1 MHRVGNYE
9 DTHNFFLKLLVETG
23 IFGLALFLWLLG
35 KTFRVGLAFSRRA
48 KDPVSASLGL
58 GLAGWL
64 VTAFVANMFG
74 DRWNYLQVC
83 GYLWV
88 IAGMVAQAM
97 KVEDAEPESE
107 TVAEDVESPLPD
119 DVVLA

>member
-23 IFGLALFLWLLG
+23 ILGLTLFLWLLA
-35 KTFRVGLAFSRRA
+35 KTFRVGLALSRRA
-48 KDPVSASLGL
+48 KDPFYASLGL

-64 VTAFVANMFG
+64 VTAFVANLFG
-74 DRWNYLQVC
+74 DRWNFLQVC
-83 GYLWV
+83 GYLWI
-88 IAGMVAQAM
+88 IAGMVAHALM
-97 KVEDAEPESE
+97 VEDAEPQPIESSEDAE
-107 TVAEDVESPLPD
+107 TPLPN